1 MNTSTVSKLL
11 GVSPSTIKRW
21 IKHLELNM
29 ERNDQGHYLFSNE
42 DIELLKKIQEQ
53 LCNGMVLQ
61 DIEVDMG
68 KIRRGTLK
76 SQDGS
81 SKSGNEVLLAK
92 VEELEKR
99 LDNKADGVT
108 SYQLLQHRREIEE
121 LQQEVKMLHERL
133 AALEKLQG
141 EMKKNRSAD
150 LLVFDQS
157 QAMKKPKK
165 KKLLSM
171 LFGF

>member
-11 GVSPSTIKRW
+11 GVSSSTIKRW

-29 ERNDQGHYLFSNE
+29 ERNDQGHYLFSDE
-42 DIELLKKIQEQ
+42 DIELLKNIQEQ
-53 LCNGMVLQ
+53 LCNGLLLQ
-61 DIEVDMG
+61 DIEVSEG
-68 KIRRGTLK
+68 KIRKGTK
-76 SQDGS
+76 KIQEHS
-81 SKSGNEVLLAK
+81 SETGNEKLLAK
-92 VEELEKR
+92 VEEIEKR

-133 AALEKLQG
+133 NALEKLQG
-141 EMKKNRSAD
+141 QAKKNRSAD
-150 LLVFDQS
+150 ILVFDQS
-157 QAMKKPKK
+157 QAMEKPKK
-165 KKLLSM
+165 KKLISM

>member
-21 IKHLELNM
+21 IKHLDLNM
-29 ERNDQGHYLFSNE
+29 ERNDQGHYLFSDE

-61 DIEVDMG
+61 DIEVDEE
-68 KIRRGTLK
+68 KIRRRTLQ
-76 SQDGS
+76 SHGGDS
-81 SKSGNEVLLAK
+81 VAGNEKLLAK
-92 VEELEKR
+92 VDELEKR
-99 LDNKADGVT
+99 LDNKADSVT

-121 LQQEVKMLHERL
+121 LQQEVKLLHERL